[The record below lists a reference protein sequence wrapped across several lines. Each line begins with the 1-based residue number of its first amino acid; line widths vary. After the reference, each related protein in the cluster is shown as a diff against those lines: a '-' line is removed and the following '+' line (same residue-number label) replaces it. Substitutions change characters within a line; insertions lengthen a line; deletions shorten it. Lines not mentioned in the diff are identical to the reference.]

1 MHEKYDP
8 AVGNN
13 YDVCMI
19 RVNEDF
25 VQRILDSEKELEI
38 PCLGKFNHLYTVKFY
53 ALDRCSTRYLVRIC
67 RQ

>member
-25 VQRILDSEKELEI
+25 VQRILDNGDELEI
-38 PCLGKFNHLYTVKFY
+38 PCLGKSNLETENRNSSQ
-53 ALDRCSTRYLVRIC
+53 LRSISLLIILIN
-67 RQ
+67 

>member
-8 AVGNN
+8 KVGNN

-25 VQRILDSEKELEI
+25 VQRILDNGDELEI
-38 PCLGKFNHLYTVKFY
+38 PCLGKFNQSNLETENRNSSHLRSIRLSMIY
-53 ALDRCSTRYLVRIC
+53 
-67 RQ
+67 

>member
-19 RVNEDF
+19 RVKEDF
-25 VQRILDSEKELEI
+25 VQRILDNGDELEI
-38 PCLGKFNHLYTVKFY
+38 PCLGKFNQSNLFTSSVNKTVNDIHI
-53 ALDRCSTRYLVRIC
+53 LNL
-67 RQ
+67 